1 MLFVLVKRLP
11 IFCTRLCVLLL
22 FCMPQYTYAQAS
34 TFQQALLKIKSQSD
48 SLIKNFAVEKIHMQF
63 DKPYYALGDTI
74 WFKAWLI
81 NAPSFLL
88 SAKSGLLHIEIAT
101 DSNKV
106 VQQFLLPISN
116 GVTWGNIAINDK
128 DYKAGAYVIRA
139 YTNWMRNFG
148 NETFYYKHI
157 NITTAYEDAWL
168 INSKI
173 KQSVINA
180 KSSVQAVLQFKNL
193 DQSLVVG
200 KPVSLKI
207 MSAKKTLYKQ
217 VLDTDLFGS
226 MDINFAPPQKTGGLY
241 IIAESDTKDKR
252 AIIPLNINNAENTD
266 LQFMPE
272 GGNLVAGLPARIGFK
287 AVGEDGRGENIKG
300 IITDSKGGQVA
311 GFQSTYKG
319 MGSFTMDVKAG
330 ETYSAK
336 VTLAS
341 GLVKTYPLPAAAAS
355 GIVLQAGSSINSD
368 SVKLTLA
375 ATTDILQKRSTY
387 YLIAKARGVIC
398 YAAILNFQDH
408 KTIQRLITKNLF
420 PSGITHFI
428 LMTDKGVPLNE
439 RLVYID
445 QKDNLNIRFKTES
458 AQTAPKDSIALQLTA
473 TDNTGKPV
481 AGNFAISVTDDALV
495 NTDTLQSD
503 NIFTNLLLTS
513 DLKGYVEQPAY
524 YFQRNMIAWQAL
536 DNLLLTQGWVN
547 YELPVKGILYNAEKD
562 YSVSGRV
569 TNVFNKPVSKSKV
582 VFFSSRPLLANDT
595 TTDKNGRFVFNPLP
609 IVDTPMFIIKAVNK
623 NGKSMN
629 VGVEINEFIAPEFSN
644 TAIPSAMPWY
654 VNSNDTLTNYIKNNI
669 SLKREKEK
677 MPAGVRLLKQVNIT
691 AKKIVKGSNNLNGPG
706 NADLVFDE
714 RDMEKAGKK
723 SMLQFLE
730 ENVKGFRERSYL
742 FPKNLPPSV
751 LERVYAFEVK
761 LTGIMPGINDNW
773 FFIGQKAAVLK
784 VDGIEFRD
792 FNPDFGH
799 DYIRHFLESHSAEEI
814 KGIEINATSQY
825 SSNYMRGWHDMPMEE
840 PDCHEYAFIEITT
853 RSGHGPA
860 LSTTPGVY
868 LYKPLPLSLPK
879 QFYKPRY
886 SVTTDIATPTE
897 NRSTVNWE
905 PNIVTNAAGHATI
918 NFNAAAK
925 PSTYT
930 IIAQGVDY
938 DGNIGYNYQ
947 KLVISKTSVSNK

>member
-1 MLFVLVKRLP
+1 MN
-11 IFCTRLCVLLL
+11 
-22 FCMPQYTYAQAS
+22 
-34 TFQQALLKIKSQSD
+34 
-48 SLIKNFAVEKIHMQF
+48 KNFAVEKIHMQF

-106 VQQFLLPISN
+106 IQQFLLPISN

-148 NETFYYKHI
+148 DETFYCKRI

-168 INSKI
+168 VNSKM
-173 KQSVINA
+173 KQSVINT
-180 KSSVQAVLQFKNL
+180 KPNVQAVLQFKNL
-193 DQSLVVG
+193 DQSPVVG
-200 KPVSLKI
+200 KPVSLRV
-207 MSAKKTLYKQ
+207 MSGKKTLYKQ

-226 MDINFAPPQKTGGLY
+226 MDISFAPPQKTGGLY
-241 IIAESDTKDKR
+241 IVAESDTKDKR
-252 AIIPLNINNAENTD
+252 AIIPLNINNPENTD

-272 GGNLVAGLPARIGFK
+272 GGSLVAGLPARIGFK
-287 AVGEDGRGENIKG
+287 AIGEDGRGADLKG
-300 IITDSKGGQVA
+300 IITDSKGVQVA
-311 GFQSTYKG
+311 TFQSAHKG
-319 MGSFTMDVKAG
+319 MGSFTMDVKAA
-330 ETYSAK
+330 ESYSAK
-336 VTLAS
+336 VTLP
-341 GLVKTYPLPAAAAS
+341 GGVVKAYPLPVVASS
-355 GIVLQAGSSINSD
+355 GIVLQVSNSIESD
-368 SVKLTLA
+368 SVKLALA
-375 ATTDILQKRSTY
+375 ATADILQKRSAY

-408 KTIQRLITKNLF
+408 KTIQRVITKNLF
-420 PSGITHFI
+420 PTGITHFI
-428 LMTDKGVPLNE
+428 LMTDQGVPLNE

-445 QKDNLNIRFKTES
+445 QKDNLNISFKTGS
-458 AQTAPKDSIALQLTA
+458 GQTAPKDSIALHLTA

-481 AGNFAISVTDDALV
+481 TGNFAISVTDDALV

-513 DLKGYVEQPAY
+513 DLKGYVEEPAY
-524 YFQRNMIAWQAL
+524 YFQRNAIAWQEL

-547 YELPVKGILYNAEKD
+547 YEMPTKGPAYAAETD
-562 YSVSGRV
+562 YSVTGRV

-582 VFFSSRPLLANDT
+582 VFFSSRPLVVKDT
-595 TTDKNGRFVFNPLP
+595 VTDKHGRFVFNPLP

-623 NGKSMN
+623 SGKSMN
-629 VGVEINEFIAPEFSN
+629 VGVEINEFIAPKFTA

-654 VNSNDTLTNYIKNNI
+654 VNSNDTLTNYVKNNI

-677 MPAGVRLLKQVNIT
+677 MPAGIRLLKQVNIT

-714 RDMEKAGKK
+714 KDLEKAGKK
-723 SMLQFLE
+723 TMLQFLE

-742 FPKNLPPSV
+742 FPKNLPQSV
-751 LERVYAFEVK
+751 AERVYAFEVR
-761 LTGIMPGINDNW
+761 LTGNITGIRDNW

-792 FNPDFGH
+792 FNPEFGH
-799 DYIRHFLESHSAEEI
+799 DYIRNFLQSHSAEEI
-814 KGIEINATSQY
+814 KGIEVNATSQY
-825 SSNYMRGWHDMPMEE
+825 SSNYMRRWRDMPMEE
-840 PDCHEYAFIEITT
+840 PDYHEYAFIEITT

-886 SVTTDIATPTE
+886 NVTDIATPTE

-905 PNIVTNAAGHATI
+905 PNIITNAAGHATI
-918 NFNAAAK
+918 KFNAATK

-938 DGNIGYNYQ
+938 NGNIGYHYQ